1 MNSIQNSDAID
12 PDNDRDKTIYHSYV
26 LRVWKSGKGILKGY
40 ILDPI
45 TDESFPLVNIPEE
58 DMMNISNQ
66 AQVVWIE
73 PLGCWLGLWKSA
85 NKGEKQ
91 E

>member
-1 MNSIQNSDAID
+1 MNTTQNSDTIE

-26 LRVWKSGKGILKGY
+26 LRVWKSGTGVYKGY
-40 ILDPI
+40 ILDPV
-45 TDESFPLVNIPEE
+45 TDESFPLVNISQE
-58 DMMNISNQ
+58 DMMNVSNRV
-66 AQVVWIE
+66 QVVWVE

-85 NKGEKQ
+85 NTCENQ

>member
-1 MNSIQNSDAID
+1 MNTIQNSDAKE

-26 LRVWKSGKGILKGY
+26 LRVWKSGTGVLKGY

-45 TDESFPLVNIPEE
+45 TNESFPLVNIFQE
-58 DMMNISNQ
+58 DTMNVSNQ
-66 AQVVWIE
+66 VQAVWVE

-85 NKGEKQ
+85 NNCEKQ